1 MATNAPI
8 DWLGTGLEE
17 VEDEELPD
25 PEPLDEE
32 VSVLRYLS
40 AIEICVNMTLTLPY
54 QSRKYQQ
61 SRQERPAK
69 GW

>member
-8 DWLGTGLEE
+8 DSLGTGLEE

-25 PEPLDEE
+25 PEE